1 MDEEQSKG
9 TIPLEQSQAYVG
21 DEGFQEVGLVP
32 QRVMNEPIA
41 EGHDPV
47 GEVVLC

>member
-1 MDEEQSKG
+1 MILFQ
-9 TIPLEQSQAYVG
+9 QSQAYIS
-21 DEGFQEVGLVP
+21 DEGLEEVGLVP
-32 QRVMNEPIA
+32 QGVVNEPIA